1 MIQRLKN
8 ESLSIKIAFSVL
20 FIAVLALL
28 YPTVSDFWNSF
39 HESRVVQSYQKT
51 VRKLDNAAY
60 QAELDRA
67 RSFNR
72 GVIAQKPRED
82 LTGEEKSAYESLLNV
97 ANNGVM
103 GYIEIPL
110 LQLSL
115 PIYHGLDDAVLQ
127 RSVGHLVGSSLP
139 VGGEGTH
146 SVIGAHRGL
155 PSAKLFTE
163 LDRMQVGDLFFL
175 HIMDETLTY
184 KVDKISII
192 TPDQW
197 APLAPVPEK
206 DFCTLLTCTPY
217 GINTHRLLVRG
228 ERIDNPVNSR
238 VVADA
243 LILESEKVALFLA
256 IPVLCILFV
265 LVLRPRK
272 KTQHPS
278 IRRMRFLV
286 KKKAFLGQEHQA
298 SDRKQKEGK

>member
-67 RSFNR
+67 RTFNR
-72 GVIAQKPRED
+72 GRIAQKPRED
-82 LTGEEKSAYESLLNV
+82 LTGEEKIAYESLLNV

-175 HIMDETLTY
+175 HILDETLTY

-272 KTQHPS
+272 KTPDPS

-286 KKKAFLGQEHQA
+286 KKKAFLAQEHKE
-298 SDRKQKEGK
+298 SDRKLKEEN

>member
-67 RSFNR
+67 RTFNR
-72 GVIAQKPRED
+72 GRIAQKPRED
-82 LTGEEKSAYESLLNV
+82 LTGEEKIAYESLLNV

-115 PIYHGLDDAVLQ
+115 PIYHGLDDSVLQ

-175 HIMDETLTY
+175 HILDETLTY

-272 KTQHPS
+272 KTSHKS

-286 KKKAFLGQEHQA
+286 KKKAFLGQEHKE
-298 SDRKQKEGK
+298 SDRKQKEEN